1 MVHRMTKLLNNK
13 ELLGY
18 LLKYLVRNACRVQI
32 SVLAWVVRADHLF
45 IEREEME
52 KQFGSLVEN
61 ET

>member
-1 MVHRMTKLLNNK
+1 MTKLLNNK
-13 ELLGY
+13 ELLGH
-18 LLKYLVRNACRVQI
+18 LLKYLVRNAFRVQI

-45 IEREEME
+45 IGREERE